1 MSIFKNIILFYKEM
15 REQICMTCSSVILEY
30 DNLRY
35 YLKIKP
41 SGFLKNNY
49 DIFCR
54 CNKQGLTKERAEKL
68 EREMEDYWKINYKLK
83 K

>member
-1 MSIFKNIILFYKEM
+1 
-15 REQICMTCSSVILEY
+15 VILEY

-41 SGFLKNNY
+41 SGFLQNNY
-49 DIFCR
+49 YIFCR
-54 CNKQGLTKERAEKL
+54 CNKRGLTKEEAEEL
-68 EREMEDYWKINYKLK
+68 ERDYWIINYKLK

>member
-1 MSIFKNIILFYKEM
+1 
-15 REQICMTCSSVILEY
+15 VILEY

-41 SGFLKNNY
+41 SGFLQNNY
-49 DIFCR
+49 YIFCR
-54 CNKQGLTKERAEKL
+54 CNKRGLTKEKAEEL
-68 EREMEDYWKINYKLK
+68 ERDYWIINYKLK